1 MKYRIMEY
9 LILKNELEI
18 AKIPID
24 AILSLEVNDYLLTC
38 RTVWSRDFCCSK
50 ALSEIE
56 GRLPSHFLRIN
67 RNTIVNLNKVQLVHF
82 KERTIRMNDQLI
94 YQMSHRKVKV
104 IRKAINEYESNRLNF
119 SE

>member
-1 MKYRIMEY
+1 MEC

-38 RTVWSRDFCCSK
+38 RTVWKRDFSYSK

-56 GRLPSHFLRIN
+56 KQLPSYFLRIN
-67 RNTIVNLNKVQLVHF
+67 RNTIVNLNKVQVVNF
-82 KERTIRMNDQLI
+82 KERTIRMDDQLI
-94 YQMSHRKVKV
+94 YQISHRKVKI